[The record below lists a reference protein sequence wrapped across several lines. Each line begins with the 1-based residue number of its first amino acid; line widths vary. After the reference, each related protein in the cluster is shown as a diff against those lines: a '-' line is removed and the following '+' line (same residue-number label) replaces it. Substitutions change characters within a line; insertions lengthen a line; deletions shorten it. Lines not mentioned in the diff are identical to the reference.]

1 MNIGLVLAG
10 GMAKGAYEI
19 GALRA
24 LQNYIP
30 FDRIKCV
37 SSSSVG
43 VLNAYAFVTGK
54 LQQAEEMWENICVD
68 NVRFPISKLLRSSLL
83 QQNIRNLYNDT
94 DSISTPFYCT
104 LLETNGMRAVYKN
117 LSTVKSS
124 QYVDYLRA
132 SVSMP
137 IYNRA
142 VRIGPASY
150 FDGAMIDN
158 IPVYPLLKHNLDYII
173 CIYFD
178 ELSYKFEDTYFDN
191 KVIRLVFSGGDPLKQ
206 SLVVDKQSVRRM
218 IKLGESKTEQI
229 LSAVFANGYDDLDHI
244 YATIEN
250 SNRNVNRTLRVTG
263 DVLVTNLNKITQKIA
278 KRKIIF

>member
-30 FDRIKCV
+30 FEQIKCV

-43 VLNAYAFVTGK
+43 VLNSYAFVTGK
-54 LQQAEEMWENICVD
+54 LQQAEEMWESICVD

-83 QQNIRNLYNDT
+83 QQNIRNLYNEKDI
-94 DSISTPFYCT
+94 ISSPFYCT

-137 IYNRA
+137 IYNRS
-142 VRIGPASY
+142 VRIGQASY

-191 KVIRLVFSGGDPLKQ
+191 KVIRLVFSGGDPLRQ
-206 SLVVDKQSVRRM
+206 SLVVDKVSVRRM
-218 IKLGESKTEQI
+218 IKIGESKTDQI
-229 LSAVFANGYDDLDHI
+229 LSSVFAKGYDNLDHI

-250 SNRNVNRTLRVTG
+250 SNRNTNRTLRVTG